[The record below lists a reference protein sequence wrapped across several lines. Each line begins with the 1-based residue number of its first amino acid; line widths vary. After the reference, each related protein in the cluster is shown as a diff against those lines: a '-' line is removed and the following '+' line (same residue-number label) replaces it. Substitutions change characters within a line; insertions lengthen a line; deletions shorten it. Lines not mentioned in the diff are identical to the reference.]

1 MVYLLSNAL
10 NSERLEHKTA
20 YCGDPFI
27 KGRLLQYIKPVRM
40 RYKLHIHL

>member
-27 KGRLLQYIKPVRM
+27 KGILLQYIKPVRM